1 MLVPDYTEEEA
12 DKILA
17 VASDKTKYENI
28 DVDLPVSTD
37 LFCPILNNTERYE
50 KLVEDGLSEMLYICL
65 RYFLND
71 STNGH

>member
-50 KLVEDGLSEMLYICL
+50 NHRNI
-65 RYFLND
+65 
-71 STNGH
+71 